1 LWRLRLNANKK
12 IIFAKT
18 LFMMSYSCK
27 TTLIYISFLLCLV
40 FTACNRNKKVD
51 VSNIPIDVKIERFD
65 QDFDLLRTK
74 PLTPQIAV
82 LQNKYGVFY
91 QDFIE
96 RIIKIGS
103 TADTNYYKNLRDVF
117 AGKAY
122 TDLKHDVDAA
132 YPNMDKQDIK
142 LTDAFRRIKYYY
154 PQKKLPK
161 VYTYISG
168 FQAQTSIGD
177 GYFAIG
183 LDLFL
188 GANSRFYPALVES
201 FPHYISRRFTPDN
214 ITPRVMEG
222 IAREDMF
229 PENDQDNSLLSKMV
243 YNGKILY
250 FMDKTMPD
258 VPDST
263 KIGYTA
269 QQIKWCESFKAN
281 IWGYFLEENLLYE
294 TDFQKIQ
301 KYLNEAPFT
310 PGLGDKNDS
319 APKLAVWTGWQIVK
333 QYMDKHPNIT
343 LPQLMADR
351 DAQKILNE
359 SKYRP
364 KNASE

>member
-1 LWRLRLNANKK
+1 
-12 IIFAKT
+12 
-18 LFMMSYSCK
+18 MSYSCK

-51 VSNIPIDVKIERFD
+51 VSNIPVDVKIERFD

-74 PLTPQIAV
+74 PLTPQIAM

-103 TADTNYYKNLRDVF
+103 TADTNYYKNLHDVF

-122 TDLKHDVDAA
+122 ADLKHDVDAA
-132 YPNMDKQDIK
+132 YPNTDKQDAE

-161 VYTYISG
+161 VYAYISG

-188 GANSRFYPALVES
+188 GADSRFYPALIES

-229 PENDQDNSLLSKMV
+229 PENDQDNSLLSKMI

-269 QQIKWCESFKAN
+269 QQIKWCENFKAN

-333 QYMDKHPNIT
+333 QYMDKHPNVT

-364 KNASE
+364 KNTNE